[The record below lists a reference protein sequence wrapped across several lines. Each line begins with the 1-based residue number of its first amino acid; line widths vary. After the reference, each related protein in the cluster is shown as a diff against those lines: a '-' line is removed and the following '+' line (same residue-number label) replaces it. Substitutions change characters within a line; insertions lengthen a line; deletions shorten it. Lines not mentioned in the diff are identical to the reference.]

1 MIYLIMLKY
10 NLRINYILIKD
21 KKKSI
26 LEINYVKRG
35 ID

>member
-21 KKKSI
+21 KKKEYFRNQ
-26 LEINYVKRG
+26 LCQERN
-35 ID
+35 